1 MIPSGRTRF
10 ILPTDYFVRDAALS
24 DIDAIVA
31 FTVREALE
39 AEGLDVSDA
48 AVRRG
53 VAGAFGDHP
62 VAKYWVAEHAHEVV
76 GSISVVTEWSNFR
89 GGNYWWIQSLFIV
102 PGHRGTGLVQI
113 LIDHIAGVARA
124 AGALDLRL
132 YARSS
137 NERAIHAYGRC
148 GLKPAPYIMMTRRL
162 ELPE

>member
-1 MIPSGRTRF
+1 M
-10 ILPTDYFVRDAALS
+10 LANYFVRDATPS

-39 AEGLDVSDA
+39 AEGFDARDA

-53 VAGAFGDHP
+53 VAGAFGDQP
-62 VAKYWVAEHAHEVV
+62 VAKYWVAEHVGNVV

-102 PGHRGTGLVQI
+102 PEHRGTGLVQM
-113 LIDHIAGVARA
+113 LIDHIAGVALA

-132 YARSS
+132 YARVS
-137 NERAIHAYGRC
+137 NERATHAYGRC
-148 GLKPAPYIMMTRRL
+148 GFKAAPYIMMTRRL
-162 ELPE
+162 ELPG